1 MARALEID
9 LRAGRRL
16 DEGKLVGVAADGF
29 VENRVASGDVGAH
42 QHQVAIL
49 LIGGPELAES
59 RCGGGMVG
67 IDRIDHRARQGPRN
81 INRRID
87 ALFSQSARRSEE
99 HTSELQSLMR
109 LSYAVFCL
117 KKKKTH

>member
-9 LRAGRRL
+9 LRAGRLL

-67 IDRIDHRARQGPRN
+67 IDRIDPRSRQGPPN
-81 INRRID
+81 TKPRIA
-87 ALFSQSARRSEE
+87 ALSTHSA
-99 HTSELQSLMR
+99 HTDDLPVAEG
-109 LSYAVFCL
+109 APP
-117 KKKKTH
+117 